1 MNLQSLLIYSLAVGA
16 CFPALAAESRPSFL
30 IIQCDDL
37 GWDDI
42 GCNNPLVHTPN
53 IDQLSGDSVTFSNFT
68 VNPVCA
74 PSRATFLTG
83 RHFLRTGVSHVHG
96 GKDYLRLE
104 ERTLGDH
111 FRAAGYA
118 TGIWGKWHLGDSPG
132 YYPWERGFQ
141 EAYKARLYRH
151 EKAGGSFNGND
162 VVTEKW
168 ADEVMADYAIGFL
181 QRHRTQPF
189 FAYLPTM
196 TPHAPHAAPERW
208 VSFYTDRGIPP
219 ALAKIWGMV
228 SFLDEQLGRV
238 LAELEQLGLTERTV
252 VVLMSDNGPAVDRNA
267 LSDAERELRRTSGLR
282 GWKGDLFENGV
293 RSPLMIRWP
302 GTLVPGRI
310 NAPED
315 LGNLAPT
322 LLELAGLSP
331 VPDSPPMDGRSFA
344 ARLRAG
350 AEREGDAPIFNYA
363 HRGWLTSG
371 PPYSLEGIPGEYAP
385 GRLTAQDF
393 STQTLSVRRGRF
405 KLIRNPE
412 FSSSREEHLFDVVA
426 DPGEK
431 IDLSGDHPEIRQEL
445 SGLLRE
451 WWGKITTAP
460 GAFEPPLFPLKT
472 GENSVPARAPSR
484 LQGSLVNTVMGLKD
498 WKTAGDAASYRV
510 RLAAPG
516 RAAVHLSW
524 KADSPPQ
531 ADWEC
536 AVNDIVSR
544 PDATGRATVEL
555 PAGESELCLRLCS
568 EPPPE
573 GLPILKT
580 IEISIAPPPKP

>member
-1 MNLQSLLIYSLAVGA
+1 MNLTHMLIPSLALGTS
-16 CFPALAAESRPSFL
+16 LPSHARDGHPNFL
-30 IIQCDDL
+30 VIQCDDL
-37 GWDDI
+37 GWDDL

-53 IDQLSGDSVTFSNFT
+53 IDRLAGKSVTFSNFT

-96 GKDYLRLE
+96 GKDFLRLE
-104 ERTLGDH
+104 ERTLADN

-118 TGIWGKWHLGDSPG
+118 TGMWGKWHLGDSAG
-132 YYPWERGFQ
+132 YQPWERGFQ
-141 EAYKARLYRH
+141 EAYKARLYGH
-151 EKAGGSFNGND
+151 ENAGGSFNGKE
-162 VVTEKW
+162 VGTEKW
-168 ADEVMADYAIGFL
+168 ADEVMADYAIEFL
-181 QRHRTQPF
+181 QRHHTQPF

-196 TPHAPHAAPERW
+196 TPHSPHAAPERW
-208 VSFYTDRGIPP
+208 VRFYTERGIPP

-238 LAELEQLGLTERTV
+238 LAELDHLGIAGRTV
-252 VVLMSDNGPAVDRNA
+252 VVLMSDNGPAVEHGK

-302 GTLVPGRI
+302 GTLTPCRI
-310 NAPED
+310 DAPED
-315 LGNLAPT
+315 LCNLAPT
-322 LLELAGLSP
+322 LLELAGVSP
-331 VPDSPPMDGRSFA
+331 VPDSLPMDGRSFA
-344 ARLRAG
+344 GMHAG
-350 AEREGDAPIFNYA
+350 AELQGHTPIFNYA

-385 GRLTAQDF
+385 GRLTADDF
-393 STQTLSVRRGRF
+393 DTQTLSVRRGHF

-412 FSSSREEHLFDVVA
+412 FSSSREERLFNVVA

-431 IDLSGDHPEIRQEL
+431 VDVSSDHPEVRKEL

-451 WWGKITTAP
+451 WWGKLTAEP
-460 GAFEPPLFPLKT
+460 GAFEPPIFPLTT
-472 GENSVPARAPSR
+472 GGNSVPARAPSKM
-484 LQGSLVNTVMGLKD
+484 QGSLVNTVIGLKD
-498 WKTAGDAASYRV
+498 WKAAGDAATYRV
-510 RLAAPG
+510 RLAASG
-516 RAAVHLSW
+516 RAGVALKW

-536 AVNDIVSR
+536 VVNDLVAR
-544 PDATGRATVEL
+544 PDATGQAVVNL
-555 PAGESELCLRLCS
+555 PGGESELCIRLRS
-568 EPPPE
+568 NPSPD
-573 GLPILKT
+573 GLPILKA
-580 IEISIAPPPKP
+580 IEIVIDQPAKP